1 MNLQISRVSEIR
13 VSYYPVISNKP
24 TITKSRDAYEVFKE
38 FFPENT
44 IHLQKRFVVMY
55 LNRCNRVIGV
65 YPVSLGGITGTVADV
80 RLILSV
86 ALKVVATSIMLCH
99 NHPSGSLKPS
109 KPDIELTSKIKEA
122 AKHMDITLMDHLI
135 LSPEEDMYLSFA
147 DETLL

>member
-1 MNLQISRVSEIR
+1 MKTLTSTVSEIT
-13 VSYYPVISNKP
+13 VSYYPATSIKP
-24 TITKSRDAYEVFKE
+24 TVTSSKDAHSIFRE

-44 IHLQKRFVVMY
+44 IHLQERFVVMY

-65 YPVSLGGITGTVADV
+65 YPVSFGGITGTVVDV

-86 ALKVVATSIMLCH
+86 ALKVVATNIMLAH

-122 AKHMDITLMDHLI
+122 AKYMDITLMDHLI
-135 LSPEEDMYLSFA
+135 LSPEEDEYLSFA
-147 DETLL
+147 DEALL